1 MKRLEQ
7 HRMKTGEGRGRT
19 VETIDPSTGEV
30 LKGVFAFVPE
40 KSRSPFGKDWFA
52 MAQDAMGFLARNRR
66 FLGEEGFAVFFSLA
80 SKLDFENYI
89 LVNQADVGRDL
100 TMDRANVNKAIKKLE
115 SLGVLTKGPKSGV
128 SPTFKLNPVIG
139 WKGKQRQH
147 FNALQVARK
156 QGWNLIEGGK
166 EKQLDLPL

>member
-1 MKRLEQ
+1 M
-7 HRMKTGEGRGRT
+7 
-19 VETIDPSTGEV
+19 
-30 LKGVFAFVPE
+30 AFVA
-40 KSRSPFGKDWFA
+40 WL
-52 MAQDAMGFLARNRR
+52 LA
-66 FLGEEGFAVFFSLA
+66 EEGVEFDAFFEAAGVAVFFSLA

-100 TMDRANVNKAIKKLE
+100 SMDRANVNKAIKKLE

-139 WKGKQRQH
+139 WKGKQRTH

-166 EKQLDLPL
+166 QEQMDLPL